1 MAWATRTAFDA
12 APVPHPSSIV
22 RKPGSTALGCL
33 PRLGNVACELYY
45 VAMASVGILDIVPLL
60 ALVVIAL
67 IRPRGA
73 ERADVVFWLSLS
85 VALLCALIE
94 LSHLNDGGWQ
104 TGFSVALWISIAA
117 SLGVFILVSL
127 VWPNA
132 RRLQPLLMP
141 FLVLLGAIALVWVRA
156 PERPIADFSSASWLG
171 VHIFTSILT
180 YAVLTIAAIAGL
192 AVVLQERALKRKKNV
207 LFNLNLPAVVDA
219 ETLLF
224 SLLVLSELV
233 LGAGLVTGIAVQF
246 IEDGRFID
254 LDHKSLLSILAF
266 VVIGALLYAHR
277 RTGVRGRRAA
287 SYVLLAYLLLTLAY
301 PGVKFVTD
309 VLAA

>member
-1 MAWATRTAFDA
+1 MAM
-12 APVPHPSSIV
+12 
-22 RKPGSTALGCL
+22 GSL
-33 PRLGNVACELYY
+33 
-45 VAMASVGILDIVPLL
+45 GILDVMPLVAIL
-60 ALVVIAL
+60 VIAL

-73 ERADVVFWLSLS
+73 ERADVVFWLSL
-85 VALLCALIE
+85 VIALLCALIE
-94 LSHLNDGGWQ
+94 LSHLNDGGWR
-104 TGFSVALWISIAA
+104 TGLSVALWISVAA

-132 RRLQPLLMP
+132 RRLGPLLMP
-141 FLVLLGAIALVWVRA
+141 YLVLLGALALVWVRA
-156 PERPIADFSSASWLG
+156 PERPLADFAPASWLG
-171 VHIFTSILT
+171 VHIFASILT
-180 YAVLTIAAIAGL
+180 YAMLTIAAVAGL
-192 AVVLQERALKRKKNV
+192 AVVLQERALKRKGNV
-207 LFNLNLPAVVDA
+207 LFKLILPAVVDA
-219 ETLLF
+219 ETLQF
-224 SLLVLSELV
+224 RLLVLSELV

-246 IEDGRFID
+246 VEDGRFID

-287 SYVLLAYLLLTLAY
+287 SYVLLAYILLTLAY